1 MVLMVK
7 VHHETIVLLRSSAL
21 VVGTIDDDLQVS
33 IESMLRQE
41 ATVLSG
47 RDESLMPN

>member
-1 MVLMVK
+1 MVK
-7 VHHETIVLLRSSAL
+7 VHYETMALLRSSAF
-21 VVGTIDDDLQVS
+21 VVRTLDDDLQPS

-47 RDESLMPN
+47 RDESLMPD